1 MASKQRTSGAFLKP
15 WRSPAFR
22 IQALAMLVAALA
34 MTTML
39 SLRDTVND
47 RFSQRTAV
55 ALGGDLVL
63 EGTRFPEPA
72 QRELLDTVRHAETV
86 NFASVLIQD
95 DQFLLASVRAVTHNY
110 PLYGELLISDDRFS
124 SPYAAQQA
132 PATGHIWLAGQALD
146 RLGLSVGD
154 SVTLGNLSLNIERV
168 IVQEPDQQSGFYS
181 MNPRA
186 LIAVDDLEASGVLG
200 PGSRYKHHVLIA
212 APAAERESL
221 TERLE
226 PTLRV
231 DQEIETAR
239 NTELR
244 QRGPIR
250 QMFLWSQLAVMLVI
264 LLCAAAIYLTASH
277 RARQQQ
283 TLCAVMKT
291 AGATQR
297 QIASRLLGADAL
309 ALCLPA
315 LAGALLATGIG
326 LWISQTLEAGSHL
339 PAGALVQGLI
349 GPAVLWLG
357 FAAPT
362 LWQQL
367 QRSPLS
373 LLRDEAGSTGQ
384 ALPLIIAVLAPLPL
398 AALLT
403 GSLASLW
410 PLLLVTLVAA
420 IGLPLL
426 LWPLISGLDRV
437 ISKAPLAARLAF
449 RRLSRRK
456 TTTLPLLAAL
466 IISLSVLSMSLQT
479 GNQLLGQ
486 WRATLPEQAPNYF
499 VINLFDNDID
509 GFKGW
514 LAQHESAEQP
524 LYPVVRARLT
534 GLNGEPVREAV
545 TKEQDRGTRALNRD
559 LSLTESDSLPD
570 SNTLLEG
577 RFARHAGEVTVE
589 SKLAESLGL
598 KVGDALTFTGAAAP
612 FDATITGFREVDWES
627 FAPNFYF
634 IFAPGTLEA
643 QSRTWITSFYL
654 PESEAGALAELVS
667 RYPQISLLDVN
678 AILTTL
684 QEIIRQASTAAF
696 LVGVLL
702 MIAALLVLLAALL
715 SSAAQIGKDNQLLII
730 LGAGHNLLRRT
741 TALQALYLG
750 GGAALLANLIHLAA
764 LWPLGQRLFDGA
776 LPLSPWMLIPWLA
789 PAILATLA
797 WRLPPLK
804 PAGHQVT
811 RQ

>member
-1 MASKQRTSGAFLKP
+1 
-15 WRSPAFR
+15 
-22 IQALAMLVAALA
+22 
-34 MTTML
+34 
-39 SLRDTVND
+39 
-47 RFSQRTAV
+47 
-55 ALGGDLVL
+55 
-63 EGTRFPEPA
+63 
-72 QRELLDTVRHAETV
+72 
-86 NFASVLIQD
+86 
-95 DQFLLASVRAVTHNY
+95 
-110 PLYGELLISDDRFS
+110 
-124 SPYAAQQA
+124 
-132 PATGHIWLAGQALD
+132 
-146 RLGLSVGD
+146 
-154 SVTLGNLSLNIERV
+154 
-168 IVQEPDQQSGFYS
+168 
-181 MNPRA
+181 
-186 LIAVDDLEASGVLG
+186 
-200 PGSRYKHHVLIA
+200 
-212 APAAERESL
+212 
-221 TERLE
+221 
-226 PTLRV
+226 
-231 DQEIETAR
+231 
-239 NTELR
+239 
-244 QRGPIR
+244 
-250 QMFLWSQLAVMLVI
+250 
-264 LLCAAAIYLTASH
+264 
-277 RARQQQ
+277 
-283 TLCAVMKT
+283 
-291 AGATQR
+291 
-297 QIASRLLGADAL
+297 
-309 ALCLPA
+309 
-315 LAGALLATGIG
+315 
-326 LWISQTLEAGSHL
+326 
-339 PAGALVQGLI
+339 
-349 GPAVLWLG
+349 
-357 FAAPT
+357 
-362 LWQQL
+362 
-367 QRSPLS
+367 
-373 LLRDEAGSTGQ
+373 
-384 ALPLIIAVLAPLPL
+384 
-398 AALLT
+398 
-403 GSLASLW
+403 
-410 PLLLVTLVAA
+410 
-420 IGLPLL
+420 
-426 LWPLISGLDRV
+426 
-437 ISKAPLAARLAF
+437 
-449 RRLSRRK
+449 
-456 TTTLPLLAAL
+456 
-466 IISLSVLSMSLQT
+466 
-479 GNQLLGQ
+479 
-486 WRATLPEQAPNYF
+486 
-499 VINLFDNDID
+499 
-509 GFKGW
+509 
-514 LAQHESAEQP
+514 
-524 LYPVVRARLT
+524 
-534 GLNGEPVREAV
+534 LNGEPVREAV